1 MLTVKRVERLRTKGR
16 YYDGR
21 KHPAVPGLCL
31 QVSESGAKSWLLRY
45 QLNGVKRWM
54 GLGSLSA
61 FTLVEARERARRER
75 QKLADGIDPLQVRR
89 AERAAQRAAAAKAI
103 TFKEAA
109 IQFHKLHEHEW
120 RNRKHAAQ
128 VITTLETYA
137 FGVIGD
143 MNVAEVDTPDVLRV
157 IEPIWIN
164 KTETASRVR
173 GRIEAV
179 LGWATVRG
187 YRVGDNPARWPQHL
201 DQALPKRNLVK
212 KTEHH
217 PALPYAEL
225 PAFMQQLRKREGM
238 AARALE
244 FTILTCA
251 RVGET
256 TGAPWNGEI
265 DFGKKIWTV
274 PGSRMKG
281 GKEHKVPLALETIRL
296 LQGLYREGG
305 DDGFVFIGAR
315 QGTKLSNTSLHA
327 LLKRMG
333 HGEVTVHGFRS
344 TFRDWSAETTNFP
357 REVCE
362 LALAHAVGDK
372 VERAYQ
378 RGDLLKKRRQLAES
392 WSRYCMSLPTVKGG
406 TVVPIHARGSAR

>member
-1 MLTVKRVERLRTKGR
+1 MLTAKRVERAKAKGR
-16 YYDGR
+16 YYDTGTSGVR
-21 KHPAVPGLCL
+21 GLCL
-31 QVSESGAKSWLLRY
+31 QVSVGGAKSWLLRY
-45 QLNGVKRWM
+45 QLDGRKRWM
-54 GLGSLSA
+54 GLGSFPTFSLQ
-61 FTLVEARERARRER
+61 EARERARRER

-89 AERAAQRAAAAKAI
+89 AERAAQRAAAARAL

-109 IQFHKLHEHEW
+109 IAFHRLHEHEW
-120 RNRKHAAQ
+120 RSRKHAAQ
-128 VITTLETYA
+128 VIKTLETYA
-137 FGVIGD
+137 FKAIGD
-143 MNVAEVDTPDVLRV
+143 INVAEIDTPDVLRV
-157 IEPIWIN
+157 IEPIWIE

-187 YRVGDNPARWPQHL
+187 YRSGDNPARWRQHL
-201 DQALPKRNLVK
+201 DQALPKKAKVA

-225 PAFMQQLRKREGM
+225 AAFMQQLRKREGM

-256 TGAPWNGEI
+256 TGARSSEV
-265 DFGKKIWTV
+265 DFAGRLWIV

-281 GKEHKVPLALETIRL
+281 GKEHKVPLSDAAVAILKALP
-296 LQGLYREGG
+296 REPGNEHI
-305 DDGFVFIGAR
+305 FIGAR
-315 QGTKLSNTSLHA
+315 QGSALGNMTLHA

-333 HGEVTVHGFRS
+333 YGHVTVHGFRS
-344 TFRDWSAETTNFP
+344 AFRDWAAEQTNFP

-362 LALAHAVGDK
+362 MALAHAIDTK
-372 VERAYQ
+372 VEAAYR
-378 RGDLLKKRRQLAES
+378 RGDLLRKRSQLMQA
-392 WSRYCMSLPTVKGG
+392 WARYCMSSPTVGG
-406 TVVPIHARGSAR
+406 ETVVPMHEPGRAR